1 MNFMDYFWAFVVGG
15 AFCGLAQII
24 LDKTKITAARI
35 LVFYVV
41 AGVVLSA
48 VGLFQPLKEL
58 AGAGAT
64 IPLIGFGHALAEGV
78 KSAVDEKGLLGALTG
93 GLTATSAGI
102 AAAMVFGTLSA
113 VFFNS
118 KQK

>member
-1 MNFMDYFWAFVVGG
+1 MDYFWAFVVGG

-58 AGAGAT
+58 A
-64 IPLIGFGHALAEGV
+64 
-78 KSAVDEKGLLGALTG
+78 
-93 GLTATSAGI
+93 
-102 AAAMVFGTLSA
+102 
-113 VFFNS
+113 
-118 KQK
+118 